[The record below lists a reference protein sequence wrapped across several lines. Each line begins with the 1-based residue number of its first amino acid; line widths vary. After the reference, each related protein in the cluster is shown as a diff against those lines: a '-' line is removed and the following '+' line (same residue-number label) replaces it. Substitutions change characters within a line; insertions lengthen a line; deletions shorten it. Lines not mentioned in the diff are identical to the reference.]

1 MKDNGGHGAVESFAI
16 AADGERWICSGPLTF
31 ANAAQAFIAA
41 AALPLPTTGEM
52 AFDGLTAVDS
62 AAVAVLLCLKRR
74 GMEEGATLRFTG
86 MPDTLHALATVY
98 DVDRMLSD
106 DARG

>member
-1 MKDNGGHGAVESFAI
+1 VKDNGGHGARESFAI
-16 AADGERWICSGPLTF
+16 AADGERWTCSGPLTF

-41 AALPLPTTGEM
+41 AALPLPASGEM

-62 AAVAVLLCLKRR
+62 AAVAVLLGLKRR
-74 GMEEGATLRFTG
+74 GMEEGAALHFTG
-86 MPDTLHALATVY
+86 MPRTLHALATVY
-98 DVDRMLSD
+98 DVDGMLAD